1 MLSTYLLQ
9 ETISKVFNK
18 ILSRWQKL
26 WSRWREKRLVTKV
39 QLILWAPKAQVSGK
53 IVKSGPLRNIMLLQ
67 HSGTKVRVSEQNRD
81 IIKLFDFFIQWQHMN
96 IVPPLKSKLPPSRES
111 CRALHDSNCWGNFQ
125 RKVGGEWNS
134 WQILPAT
141 GSYWKP
147 CMCC

>member
-26 WSRWREKRLVTKV
+26 WSRWREKKLVTKV

-67 HSGTKVRVSEQNRD
+67 HSGTKVRVSEQNTD
-81 IIKLFDFFIQWQHMN
+81 IIKLFGFFIQWQHMN

-125 RKVGGEWNS
+125 RKVSGEWNS

>member
-26 WSRWREKRLVTKV
+26 WSRWRGKNSWQRCN
-39 QLILWAPKAQVSGK
+39 IWAPKAQVSGK

>member
-9 ETISKVFNK
+9 ETTSRVFNK

-26 WSRWREKRLVTKV
+26 WSRWRGKN
-39 QLILWAPKAQVSGK
+39 LWQRCNLQAPKAQVSGK
-53 IVKSGPLRNIMLLQ
+53 IVKSGPLRMLLQ
-67 HSGTKVRVSEQNRD
+67 HSGTKIRVSEQNTD
-81 IIKLFDFFIQWQHMN
+81 IIKLFGFFIQWQHMN

-111 CRALHDSNCWGNFQ
+111 CRALHNSNCWGNFQ

>member
-26 WSRWREKRLVTKV
+26 WSRWREKKLVTKV

-53 IVKSGPLRNIMLLQ
+53 IVKSGPLRMLLQ
-67 HSGTKVRVSEQNRD
+67 HSGTKIRVSEQNTD
-81 IIKLFDFFIQWQHMN
+81 IIKLFGFFIQWQPMN
-96 IVPPLKSKLPPSRES
+96 IVPLKSKLPPSRES
-111 CRALHDSNCWGNFQ
+111 CCALRDSRCWGDFQ
-125 RKVGGEWNS
+125 RKVGGEWYS
-134 WQILPAT
+134 WQISPAT

-147 CMCC
+147 WMCC